1 MRDDIAIL
9 NVMGSIFPRA
19 NLFSEISGATSVET
33 LALKFKEALKDDSV
47 KGIILHI
54 DSPGGQVPGIH
65 EFANMI
71 YNARGTKPVRAYV
84 SSLGASAAYWIAS
97 AADSISLD
105 ATAMVGSIGIV
116 CAWTDDTKANEARGY
131 RDYKIVSSKSPNKQL
146 DPKTE
151 KGRELLLKN
160 LDEITDIF
168 ISDVA
173 RNRGVT
179 INKVEEKFGQGGV
192 VTASEAVK
200 IGMADELNSLEGVIA
215 DLKNVSL
222 SKIGGTLMSSDKK
235 NDVEAAS
242 ADNKISSETLEKK
255 SETPI
260 ANELDEAKL
269 LAQNPGLY
277 NAIVQKGVEKGIAQ
291 ERERVKAIDEMNFA
305 SNNKKLIEDA
315 KYNSPCSA
323 EELAYKI
330 IKGEN
335 AANRKFANDYQDDKT
350 TVNGVSASTDAAV
363 GSTETTFNSDVSAIV
378 KGVKGNG

>member
-1 MRDDIAIL
+1 VRDDIAIL